1 MKKRIVIP
9 FVITGFAVLASC
21 NKKPEETSAETL
33 AEPKPVEEVVAPEV
47 SITAEKRAEVLGFV
61 KYFPKNISAYS
72 AVINGSGVFEKMLET
87 SIGKF
92 LMERLEDEGVSLE
105 QLGEEVVGD
114 ISPSLSAYSE
124 DFFVAYGPSA
134 PEGIKVATEFVE
146 RLVYHAGRLAIY
158 TGDAAVGEK
167 MPEAMSPTSK
177 LFSGPIKGLPADFIK
192 AMAQFDMPAYYQGAK
207 VSDEND
213 RAMMREELES
223 IVAMMRMMEVGVEDV
238 SFERKGAQFDGC
250 KFDGKKLLDDLEKQ
264 AQEDPLDQLSQ
275 FLGIDRKD
283 IRELRKAL
291 KETQFVAAVGEIDG
305 YVVLFVGDSVDDFVL
320 VDDVN
325 DSFCAS
331 DKISFID
338 EHLDDEM
345 FAFGFY
351 DAATSMSYSSSA
363 FEKVS
368 YQLLGSL
375 FKGLSD
381 ELAVSESLGDTQ
393 DIEVMLDSLSQKG
406 KELAEMYQWT
416 DAGYVAYFEEGI
428 KFESY
433 GGSNMPSLDLGVAHT
448 LAPMATGEGTFLFMN
463 WVSNEQYSG
472 ALMQF
477 IDTLGEVTYM
487 GAKHVL
493 PLLDKSG
500 LGEFSDVHAGFK
512 MFDDMFR
519 EDVLEIWKALR
530 TDMAEG
536 LGNESALIIDINGQ
550 MPKAPMLPEPI
561 IEDGKMPRVAYVST
575 VDDREKLQQS
585 WARLNQSLES
595 LLKKAGEIAGTEI
608 PMQVPMSSEKDGLKT
623 WFIPVPFQN
632 DDFVPS
638 ISVNDQLFFATSSKN
653 FAEGLS
659 VLPAQGSAEARK
671 GLWLDLDMQVVHQYA
686 EQWLKLIEENAA
698 ELMSEVELDDFEAN
712 KEMIRTALDALASL
726 DELTYHARQGE
737 DGTRVSL
744 HFKIK

>member
-1 MKKRIVIP
+1 MKKRFIIP
-9 FVITGFAVLASC
+9 FVIAGLAVFTSC
-21 NKKPEETSAETL
+21 KKKAAETSSEA
-33 AEPKPVEEVVAPEV
+33 AVDPKPAAEAQATEESVT
-47 SITAEKRAEVLGFV
+47 SEKRAEKLGFARHI
-61 KYFPKNISAYS
+61 PNDISAYS
-72 AVINGSGVFEKMLET
+72 AVINGRGVFDKMLDT
-87 SIGKF
+87 PTGKF
-92 LMERLEDEGVSLE
+92 LVDRLEEEGITLDE
-105 QLGEEVVGD
+105 LGGDAEVMRAM
-114 ISPSLSAYSE
+114 SAYSE

-146 RLVYHAGRLAIY
+146 RLLYYAGRMAIY
-158 TGDAAVGEK
+158 AGDAAVGDK
-167 MPEAMSPTSK
+167 MQEAMSPTSR
-177 LFSGPIKGLPADFIK
+177 LFAGPLKGLPADFVK
-192 AMAQFDMPAYYQGAK
+192 ALAEFDVPAYYQGAK
-207 VSDEND
+207 ASSDEE
-213 RAMMREELES
+213 RIVIREDMENILT
-223 IVAMMRMMEVGVEDV
+223 MMRMMQVGVEDLT
-238 SFERKGAQFDGC
+238 FERNGAQFDAC
-250 KFDGKKLLDDLEKQ
+250 KFDGEKLLDELKKQ
-264 AQEDPLDQLSQ
+264 AQGDDPLNQLSQ
-275 FLGIDRKD
+275 FMGIARKD

-291 KETQFVAAVGEIDG
+291 KETKFVAAVGEIDD

-381 ELAVSESLGDTQ
+381 QLAVSESLGDTQ

-406 KELAEMYQWT
+406 KELAGMYQWT

-428 KFESY
+428 KFEAY

-448 LAPMATGEGTFLFMN
+448 LAPMAAGEGTFLFMN

-500 LGEFSDVHAGFK
+500 LDEISDVHAGFK

-519 EDVLEIWKALR
+519 EDILEIWKALR

-536 LGNESALIIDINGQ
+536 LGAETAMVIDMNGTF
-550 MPKAPMLPEPI
+550 PKVPI
-561 IEDGKMPRVAYVST
+561 PQPILDEGKIPRIAYVST

-595 LLKKAGEIAGTEI
+595 LLKKAGEIAGNEI

-623 WFIPVPFQN
+623 WFVPVPFQN

-638 ISVNDQLFFATSSKN
+638 ISVSDDLFFASSSKN
-653 FAEGLS
+653 YSENLS
-659 VLPAQGSAEARK
+659 ALSAQSNGEARK
-671 GLWLDLDMQVVHQYA
+671 GAWIDIDIQVLHKYA
-686 EQWLKLIEENAA
+686 EQWLDLIEENAA
-698 ELMSEVELDDFEAN
+698 DLMSDSELDDFDAN
-712 KEMIRTALDALASL
+712 QEMMRTSLDALAAL
-726 DELTYHARQGE
+726 DSFTYHARQV
-737 DGTRVSL
+737 DGQTRISVHL
-744 HFKIK
+744 KTK